1 MPLAVLLVLV
11 LLFGTISVHYLAM
24 RRVTLRHAGK
34 GTFGGFFVALLAMV
48 GLHLTYV
55 TAYALAYA
63 LGLEAGIGEFE
74 PLAPVSA
81 TDLFIHSVVN
91 FTTLGLGTIV
101 PSGDLRLISAVE
113 ASNGFIV
120 TSMSASVFFN
130 AAQKGMR

>member
-1 MPLAVLLVLV
+1 MLLAVLLVLV
-11 LLFGTISVHYLAM
+11 LLFGTITVHYLAM
-24 RRVTLRHAGK
+24 RHVTLRRAKEGDLQN
-34 GTFGGFFVALLAMV
+34 FLLALVAMV
-48 GLHLTYV
+48 GLHLSYV

-63 LGLEAGIGEFE
+63 LGLAAGIGEFQ
-74 PLAPVSA
+74 PLEPVSG

-120 TSMSASVFFN
+120 TSMSASVFFT
-130 AAQKGMR
+130 AAQKKVS